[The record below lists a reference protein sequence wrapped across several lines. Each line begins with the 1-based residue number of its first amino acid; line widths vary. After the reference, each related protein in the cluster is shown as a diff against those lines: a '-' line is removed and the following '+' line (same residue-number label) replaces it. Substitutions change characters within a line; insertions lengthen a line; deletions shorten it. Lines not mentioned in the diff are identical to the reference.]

1 MSVPFTMMMI
11 IALLSRGGHARD
23 CKQRFLSSTW
33 CPFLSQ
39 HRTRLLRMGQIS
51 LMVWKKRVTRS
62 DFGKRSILPAATFDI
77 SSREIVPLKKQR
89 FSCEL
94 CKRVGKAVAEV

>member
-1 MSVPFTMMMI
+1 M
-11 IALLSRGGHARD
+11 
-23 CKQRFLSSTW
+23 
-33 CPFLSQ
+33 
-39 HRTRLLRMGQIS
+39 RLLRTGQIS
-51 LMVWKKRVTRS
+51 VMVWKKRVTRS